1 VEGEG
6 VRAIPTSCGFL
17 ARFQRDLASAVA
29 VPVFTSSLMLVPLI
43 HRMLPAGR
51 AVGVLTV
58 DASSLHAEHRRGAGI
73 TDDMPGGVARL
84 ETQKEVPPGPP
95 ADRPTPGAGAA
106 RQEHVAVARR
116 MVAMHP
122 EIGAIVLE
130 CTNMPPYA
138 ADVQTATGLPVFDIT
153 ALVRMVHAAVRHGMP
168 PRPA

>member
-1 VEGEG
+1 
-6 VRAIPTSCGFL
+6 
-17 ARFQRDLASAVA
+17 LASAVA

-43 HRMLPAGR
+43 HRMLPACR

-73 TDDMPGGVARL
+73 TDDMPVGIARP
-84 ETQKEVPPGPP
+84 ETQKEFTRVLL
-95 ADRPTPGAGAA
+95 ADRPALDLEAA

-122 EIGAIVLE
+122 ETGAIVLE